1 MEIINDIWRNV
12 YDFVNIEPGRVFFY
26 NERYAMAIQPI
37 LYPDGSRGANAVY
50 LDNGE
55 STWVNDYETVDISF
69 SAKLTIS

>member
-12 YDFVNIEPGRVFFY
+12 YDFINIEPGRVFFY

-37 LYPDGSRGANAVY
+37 LYPDGSHGANAVY

-55 STWVNDYETVDISF
+55 TTWVNDYETVDIAF